1 MKNLSLLFLYEL
13 AGTRFI
19 FEDASRSLL
28 RWKENPVMD
37 KEVSLVYL
45 FGSNPI
51 YAIYGGKRGEF
62 AKVAWIPRQGRQ
74 DPSRPVQE

>member
-1 MKNLSLLFLYEL
+1 MKNLSPLFLYEL
-13 AGTRFI
+13 AGTGFI

-45 FGSNPI
+45 FGTNPI
-51 YAIYGGKRGEF
+51 YAMEANGENLLR
-62 AKVAWIPRQGRQ
+62 IPRQGRQ